1 MTRVR
6 SLPRVVALALLAAAA
21 CTPAGSSPSPTVSP
35 NGGRST
41 SSATRAAVATGL
53 ATAPH
58 AIVGPVRAWYL
69 VPDGLTKDAVHV
81 AVTFPDGDP
90 SAGSPRARLRSNGR
104 VVALERSRDIPA
116 SWQAE
121 LPLDGVTPGDQRV
134 EVIVR
139 LAGGQDEVVGQRDFK
154 ASAPEYIVWTLDF
167 EGDAAGDD
175 ELANTAAIADGLKVP
190 MTVMWNPRVWTTTQV
205 SAGRADAM
213 LAWTKTRAG
222 KGDEVALHLHAWTD
236 YVRDAG
242 VAPRT
247 APNWAGRSDGYDVP
261 LTAFDES
268 ETRKLLDRGL
278 ELMNAHGLSKPTSF
292 RGGGLFGNAA
302 NLRAIAAAGF
312 SVDASATPAGVF
324 GRLPLPWTL
333 AKDAQPYRP
342 SATDAN
348 APGELPLLEVPNIA
362 GNTYGLT
369 VNTIVSTVR
378 DDLAM
383 LAPAG
388 QTAAARR
395 VLTLVSHPGTIDPT
409 ERAAIE
415 ALFKAFGPLRY
426 DADAGP
432 VRFVTLAQIAQAFR

>member
-1 MTRVR
+1 MR
-6 SLPRVVALALLAAAA
+6 SLPRVVALALLVAAA
-21 CTPAGSSPSPTVSP
+21 CTPTGSSPSPSTSP
-35 NGGRST
+35 NGATPT

-53 ATAPH
+53 ATAPR

-69 VPDGLTKDAVHV
+69 VPDGLSKDSVHV

-90 SAGSPRARLRSNGR
+90 SAGTPRARLRSNGR
-104 VVALERSRDIPA
+104 VVALERSRDVPA

-121 LPLDGVTPGDQRV
+121 LPLDGLTPGDQRL

-139 LAGGQDEVVGQRDFK
+139 LATGQDEVVGQRDFR

-167 EGDAAGDD
+167 EGDAAGD
-175 ELANTAAIADGLKVP
+175 EEMANTAAIADGLKIP
-190 MTVMWNPRVWTTTQV
+190 MTVMWNPRVWTTAQV
-205 SAGRADAM
+205 SPGRADAM
-213 LAWTKTRAG
+213 LAWTKARAG

-261 LTAFDES
+261 LTAFNES

-278 ELMNAHGLSKPTSF
+278 ELMSAHGMAKPTSF

-312 SVDASATPAGVF
+312 SVDASGTPAGSF

-342 SATDAN
+342 SSTDAN
-348 APGELPLLEVPNIA
+348 ASGELPLLEVPNIA

-369 VNTIVSTVR
+369 VNTIVATIR

-415 ALFKAFGPLRY
+415 ALFRAFGPLRY
-426 DADAGP
+426 DADSGP
-432 VRFVTLAQIAQAFR
+432 VRFVTLAQVAQAFR